1 MKSKM
6 NINEI
11 KPLEGKLITAGHPRS
26 FKSIKDLEDRANEY
40 LTEAEEA
47 DEPTTMAGL
56 AVACGVSKDTLNV
69 YAKGDYDT
77 DDEKYSVAVRKI
89 RTRIEANKLKMG
101 LMGKTNAAIT
111 MFDLKNNHGYADK
124 TQVET
129 KVIKEERTTLND
141 IELARGLAFLLR
153 RGVEAKKKLESESS
167 QM

>member
-1 MKSKM
+1 M
-6 NINEI
+6 

-40 LTEAEEA
+40 LTEAEGQ

-69 YAKGDYDT
+69 YAKGTYDT
-77 DDEKYSVAVRKI
+77 DNEKYSVAVRMIK
-89 RTRIEANKLKMG
+89 TRIEAHKLKMG
-101 LMGKTNAAIT
+101 LMGKTNAAMT
-111 MFDLKNNHGYADK
+111 MFDLRNNHGYADK

-129 KVIKEERTTLND
+129 KVVEERTSLTD

-167 QM
+167 QT